1 MNSRIFKILLVFLFG
16 GVLISGSTF
25 AEGDGQKNRSNRL
38 NKPDGSPIRA
48 YMNINNVSTVIKN
61 DGISDIDEGQSNSG
75 LVYPKGS
82 GKQAVFQSG
91 LIWGAFVDPDPQVR
105 LGGSTYATGLQ
116 AGRIRPDG
124 TAESDAEDHV
134 RIYRVRPVVSPGVE
148 LPEDFLKPEADD
160 EGKSQDAVHAQYILD
175 WEEWPATYPDGTPS
189 GAPFDDRD
197 GNGVYE
203 WDPNGN
209 GIGGEL
215 VTDAN
220 GDTTYIE
227 DIPGVPGADQSI
239 WFVANDL
246 EPGLTT
252 TLYGAQPLGV
262 EVQATFW
269 AYAQTG
275 ALGNMFFRKYKIINK
290 SGNNFRDMYLCFWS
304 DVDLGNSTDDFVGAD
319 TVLSLSYSYNAN
331 ASDPTYTPL
340 PPPVVGFDFFQGPIL
355 DGVAGEDKNKN
366 GVDDAEDFGIFDGKR
381 VGPGRIN
388 LPMTAA
394 FYFVRGAP
402 DVTDPPLGQ
411 IAGSNEMYN
420 FMQGRIGLTGRF
432 FVDPI
437 TGDSTTFTLPGD
449 VATQTG
455 WVDGL
460 LFGPGDRRQG
470 LSSGPFQMAD
480 TDTQEIVVAEILAGA
495 EPGIDRI
502 SAIGLLKFYSQQA
515 QVAYDNFFD
524 LPTPPPPPAVNVI
537 ELDRKIVFDWGV
549 DMERAQLTESSDAKG
564 YAFQGYNVYQLPTAS
579 SQVAQGVRLA
589 TYDIVDGVGKIS
601 DFIFDP
607 VTGSVV
613 FVPVQF
619 GNDTGIERVLSVTT
633 DAVNQR
639 PLINGSRYYFAV
651 TAYNFNDDLTA
662 IPNNLENPIS
672 IITVVPQ
679 SGTPGEVVEYTSG
692 DTVDVEQFGTSD
704 GSVSP
709 IVVDPSA
716 LTGHNYE
723 VTFDTI
729 SGGTMVWN
737 LTDLTTNEVKLSNQT
752 TFTGNPGDYFTID
765 GMLVIVAGP
774 PNGMKDWDIPAGT
787 RRFTWA
793 GANFEF
799 EGYLGQEDAFNGAI
813 GYGSPSGVFGGLPEA
828 VAPSELVDVL
838 LVLAS
843 VPEDPPVAFEAVFDP
858 NDENVSYGYRYGR
871 GFESPMA
878 RPEFDPY
885 FVNAS
890 LTGYEYQDFTKSVP
904 LSAWDVSDPDNPRR
918 LAVGHLENNQPGE
931 DPSVPVNTAGGG
943 LVDGRWWP
951 GDSDNFDNAA
961 GGGPREWLWIF
972 LTDYS
977 ETPNPDFQVEP
988 IANPLPIQ
996 WWVAVNRRGNVPFSP
1011 GGTGE
1016 DQFLIIS
1023 NKVITL
1029 DERFAFTAT
1038 DPVMDQNLAKS
1049 QINEINVFPNP
1060 YYGINTEEIN
1070 KYNRFV
1076 TFTHLPDDPNLTVR
1090 IFNLAGVLVQKIEKI
1105 APGQFLRWDLANQ
1118 DGLPVA
1124 SGLYIAYIDMPELG
1138 ETKILKLAIVQEQQI
1153 LDRF

>member
-1 MNSRIFKILLVFLFG
+1 
-16 GVLISGSTF
+16 
-25 AEGDGQKNRSNRL
+25 
-38 NKPDGSPIRA
+38 
-48 YMNINNVSTVIKN
+48 
-61 DGISDIDEGQSNSG
+61 
-75 LVYPKGS
+75 
-82 GKQAVFQSG
+82 
-91 LIWGAFVDPDPQVR
+91 
-105 LGGSTYATGLQ
+105 
-116 AGRIRPDG
+116 
-124 TAESDAEDHV
+124 
-134 RIYRVRPVVSPGVE
+134 
-148 LPEDFLKPEADD
+148 
-160 EGKSQDAVHAQYILD
+160 
-175 WEEWPATYPDGTPS
+175 
-189 GAPFDDRD
+189 
-197 GNGVYE
+197 
-203 WDPNGN
+203 
-209 GIGGEL
+209 
-215 VTDAN
+215 
-220 GDTTYIE
+220 
-227 DIPGVPGADQSI
+227 
-239 WFVANDL
+239 
-246 EPGLTT
+246 
-252 TLYGAQPLGV
+252 
-262 EVQATFW
+262 
-269 AYAQTG
+269 
-275 ALGNMFFRKYKIINK
+275 
-290 SGNNFRDMYLCFWS
+290 
-304 DVDLGNSTDDFVGAD
+304 
-319 TVLSLSYSYNAN
+319 
-331 ASDPTYTPL
+331 
-340 PPPVVGFDFFQGPIL
+340 
-355 DGVAGEDKNKN
+355 
-366 GVDDAEDFGIFDGKR
+366 
-381 VGPGRIN
+381 
-388 LPMTAA
+388 
-394 FYFVRGAP
+394 
-402 DVTDPPLGQ
+402 
-411 IAGSNEMYN
+411 
-420 FMQGRIGLTGRF
+420 
-432 FVDPI
+432 
-437 TGDSTTFTLPGD
+437 
-449 VATQTG
+449 
-455 WVDGL
+455 
-460 LFGPGDRRQG
+460 
-470 LSSGPFQMAD
+470 
-480 TDTQEIVVAEILAGA
+480 VVAEILAGA

-1105 APGQFLRWDLANQ
+1105 DPGQFLRWDLANQ